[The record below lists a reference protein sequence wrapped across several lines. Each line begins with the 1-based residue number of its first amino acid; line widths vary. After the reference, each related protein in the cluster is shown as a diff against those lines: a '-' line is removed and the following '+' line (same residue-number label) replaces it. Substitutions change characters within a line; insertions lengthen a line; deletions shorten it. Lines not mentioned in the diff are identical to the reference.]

1 MKSMLA
7 AIVAGITAMSDGTNT
22 AFRVVVPDP
31 DRAMRAEMRRMGG
44 FDLGYHLLINAD
56 GEEIPTPLLTPEVDA
71 PSPGMLTLDYVENR
85 VWPDGTEFAFS
96 LLDRDGNEIDATVRE
111 KRAMAADADRLGWWT
126 HDRFGMFIHFG
137 LYALPARHEWVK
149 TRESLPEER
158 YDLYLRH
165 FDPDKFDAREWARA
179 AKAAGMRYAV
189 LTTKHHEGF
198 CLWDSKATDYTVVN
212 TPFGRDIVREFVDA
226 FRAEGLKV
234 GFYYSL
240 IDWHHPDFTV
250 DRMHP
255 LCPED
260 IKWKE
265 GGGEKDHRIVKLNE
279 GRDMARYRDYMKRQ
293 IEELLTGYGKIDI
306 AWFDYSYPGAFGK
319 GRDDWDS
326 KGIVALAR
334 RLQPGIIIDNR
345 LDLQDVPG
353 GWDFITPEQYRL
365 EKRPLVGGR
374 AVPWETCQTFSGSWG
389 YYRDEATWKSPAQLV
404 SLLAGTV
411 ACGGNLILNVGPTGR
426 GVFDARAKKALCA
439 VGEWM
444 DLNARAIYGCREAP
458 AEFKAPAGS
467 VLTWNPAAR
476 RLYVVLTEWPMGKLR
491 FDFGDRVE
499 YAQMLHDASEIEVR
513 KRSGELNIGGGH
525 KARVADDAW
534 EFVLPVV
541 KPDVEIPV
549 IEVFLKD
556 RKGEAK

>member
-1 MKSMLA
+1 MGRIMITALA
-7 AIVAGITAMSDGTNT
+7 AVIAAHTMLSAAEIAPFPDDALEAYNR
-22 AFRVVVPDP
+22 RVDEP
-31 DRAMRAEMRRMGG
+31 AAEKAARM
-44 FDLGYHLLINAD
+44 A
-56 GEEIPTPLLTPEVDA
+56 
-71 PSPGMLTLDYVENR
+71 
-85 VWPDGTEFAFS
+85 
-96 LLDRDGNEIDATVRE
+96 
-111 KRAMAADADRLGWWT
+111 WWT
-126 HDRFGMFIHFG
+126 EGRFGMFIHFG

-149 TRESLPEER
+149 TRESVPEER
-158 YDLYLRH
+158 YDLYFKH

-198 CLWDSKATDYTVVN
+198 CLWNSKATDYTVVN

-265 GGGEKDHRIVKLNE
+265 SGGEKDPRIVKLNE

-345 LDLQDVPG
+345 LDLQDDPG

-426 GVFDARAKKALCA
+426 GAFDARAKKALCA

-499 YAQMLHDASEIEVR
+499 YAQLLHDASEIEVR